1 MARAQVLLVM
11 DFNGGGV
18 QQPTVHRICRLPV
31 IGSMFELL
39 RLILLTIISYAFSL
53 FRCESMGTGDFA
65 GYNPGTAIPT
75 SDPRR
80 DLRGLRSSR
89 HQDLALSTGS
99 AAAGGLAG
107 LDDHDNLVVETPL
120 TLGHRVVAT
129 KTSHDQ
135 RRVEFPAV
143 HERPVTLPRVRAGV
157 VSSVPVLRRVD
168 IGTEVSR
175 SRGQGHQTARHRFSR
190 Y

>member
-1 MARAQVLLVM
+1 
-11 DFNGGGV
+11 
-18 QQPTVHRICRLPV
+18 
-31 IGSMFELL
+31 MFELL
-39 RLILLTIISYAFSL
+39 QLILLTIISYAFLL

-65 GYNPGTAIPT
+65 DDNPGTAIPT
-75 SDPRR
+75 SDQRR
-80 DLRGLRSSR
+80 VLRGLRSFR
-89 HQDLALSTGS
+89 YQDLALSTGS

-120 TLGHRVVAT
+120 TLGPNRAPRISQGRRHEDESRRAL
-129 KTSHDQ
+129 Q
-135 RRVEFPAV
+135 RRVEVPAV
-143 HERPVTLPRVRAGV
+143 HERPVTLSRVRTGV

-175 SRGQGHQTARHRFSR
+175 SRSQGHQTARHRFSR